1 MTQRNEGLT
10 FCHLRPEHID
20 QLAELED
27 SLKYSLGPRTLIELS
42 LIRASRIATT
52 ATIEELMKA
61 VRALKSSGAGS
72 APAAVSAAPVAAPA
86 PATARDS
93 AKVNAEVLADPKV
106 ADVLAALPGAAVMG
120 ISERRRA

>member
-1 MTQRNEGLT
+1 
-10 FCHLRPEHID
+10 
-20 QLAELED
+20 
-27 SLKYSLGPRTLIELS
+27 
-42 LIRASRIATT
+42 
-52 ATIEELMKA
+52 MKA

-86 PATARDS
+86 AAVQAAAAPATAMDS
-93 AKVNAEVLADPKV
+93 ARVNAEVLADPKV